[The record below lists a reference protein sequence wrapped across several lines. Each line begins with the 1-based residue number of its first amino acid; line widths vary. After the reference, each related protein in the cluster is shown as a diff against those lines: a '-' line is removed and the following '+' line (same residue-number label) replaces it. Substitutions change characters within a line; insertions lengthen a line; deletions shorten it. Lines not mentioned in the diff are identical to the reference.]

1 MVSLLLKLILFIL
14 VIIFFLKTISLG
26 SKRRKQ
32 KKARRNLFKQQ
43 GISKLQLKKQKR
55 YIAQE
60 ETALNVAIDF
70 GIAVV
75 FLVSF
80 VIVIWEVLKWQLV
93 YVLFTFSFLY
103 ALTIVKFVRNVSQLR
118 DIEQLKRNYLKQH
131 EKNELGIVLYS
142 DEMMAESYKLE
153 KDSVKVSFVLT
164 LCLFLLGVLFIM

>member
-80 VIVIWEVLKWQLV
+80 VIVIWEVLKWELV
-93 YVLFTFSFLY
+93 YVLFTFSFFF
-103 ALTIVKFVRNVSQLR
+103 LT
-118 DIEQLKRNYLKQH
+118 
-131 EKNELGIVLYS
+131 
-142 DEMMAESYKLE
+142 
-153 KDSVKVSFVLT
+153 
-164 LCLFLLGVLFIM
+164 